1 MVQMST
7 MVLDKYRVV
16 EVLGPDRVGLP
27 GIEARGRHLHHP
39 TAGRDGQVGAG
50 PGDED
55 VDHFGSGSVS
65 LAKYAA
71 ARRRISFSIFAVR
84 SSRRR
89 RTSSAR
95 SSVPRPSRRPSVDV
109 VLLHP
114 PTQTRR
120 GDAEIGGHLGDGLVS
135 APGHLDRSLA
145 ELVWI
150 AHWHR
155 DILPSDA
162 SRRLMFGV
170 RQGGGS
176 SYLGITASPV
186 DERRLPHLSCRS
198 TAQWLIWR

>member
-65 LAKYAA
+65 LAKYHGGTPEDLVLHL
-71 ARRRISFSIFAVR
+71 RRAQLPAQAHELSPLVGAQALS
-84 SSRRR
+84 
-89 RTSSAR
+89 T
-95 SSVPRPSRRPSVDV
+95 PSVDV

-176 SYLGITASPV
+176 SICGFPWPT
-186 DERRLPHLSCRS
+186 
-198 TAQWLIWR
+198 